1 MAHFF
6 ISNYKVIQNSF
17 YINHYLQEKNFF
29 LKKITLSTFLTQLY

>member
-6 ISNYKVIQNSF
+6 ISNYKVIQKTN

-29 LKKITLSTFLTQLY
+29 LKKTL